1 MERDDRSLAARIERA
16 AQEERPQDAE
26 LPSYL
31 REGVLNHLS
40 DMRGFDAVRNAQ
52 MRAGFVR
59 NELVVPDGASNL
71 FRRAHGGFS
80 LALVDTAACMAA
92 YTLGKRVVTLQCSC
106 SFTAPVEIG
115 EPAAVEATVIHA
127 GGTTVV
133 SKVEISDSRG
143 RLCVSATVTMYVVG
157 TVGEADGVPQPF
169 FPRNEEVRRG

>member
-1 MERDDRSLAARIERA
+1 MERADRPPAARDRSIET
-16 AQEERPQDAE
+16 PE
-26 LPSYL
+26 LPPYL

-40 DMRGFDAVRNAQ
+40 DMRGFDAVRNTQ

-92 YTLGKRVVTLQCSC
+92 YTLGRRVVTLQCSC
-106 SFTAPVEIG
+106 SFTAPLRIG
-115 EPAAVEATVIHA
+115 EAATVDATVVHA

-133 SKVEISDSRG
+133 ARVEISDPRG
-143 RLCVSATVTMYVVG
+143 HVCVSATVTMYVVG
-157 TVGEADGVPQPF
+157 TVGEDDEVPQPF
-169 FPRNEEVRRG
+169 FPRNEEGCRG